1 MSHYAGTNCYLA
13 TSKVLALMRQRVL
26 HKEEKV
32 QNENKIEGLTL
43 KKLREL
49 KSLNR
54 KEAGTLLDVSFKT
67 VEKFENGSDLSPKL
81 VPLRS

>member
-1 MSHYAGTNCYLA
+1 
-13 TSKVLALMRQRVL
+13 MRQRVL

>member
-1 MSHYAGTNCYLA
+1 MA